1 MSSYVIILIYKE
13 RIFMKII
20 ISPAK
25 SFKHFDNIDT
35 EGLLFP
41 DKTRVLVDKIKKL
54 SMNEMGNLNRTN
66 DKLTEKAYYDF
77 QDFDFDKLKNPAL
90 FSYDGLVFKQFSM
103 EDFVD
108 LSYLNNHVYII
119 SALYGLLK
127 PMTGIRDYRLY
138 FDNTMYDLYEFWGK
152 DLYNKLFEDDDLVL
166 NLASKEYTK
175 TIRPY
180 LKDEDKF
187 ITVDF
192 KENRDGKL
200 KSIVSYMKQ
209 ARGAMLREII
219 KNKIEDIDQVKE
231 LVINDYKYDPY
242 NSTPDTLTFVRDKR

>member
-1 MSSYVIILIYKE
+1 
-13 RIFMKII
+13 MKII

-41 DKTRVLVDKIKKL
+41 EKTRILVDKIKKL

-77 QDFDFDKLKNPAL
+77 QDFDFGDLPNPAL
-90 FSYDGLVFKQFSM
+90 FSFDGLVFKQFTM
-103 EDFVD
+103 KDFKD
-108 LSYLNNHVYII
+108 LEYLNDHVYILD
-119 SALYGLLK
+119 AFYGLLK

-175 TIRPY
+175 TISPY
-180 LKDEDKF
+180 LKNDDRF
-187 ITVDF
+187 ITVNF

-209 ARGAMLREII
+209 ARGQMLKEII
-219 KNKIEDIDQVKE
+219 SGKIEDVDQVKK

-242 NSTPDTLTFVRDKR
+242 NSTPDTLTFVRDKK